1 MAEAHSTQ
9 MSTQTIT
16 QMAKQTRLKEHE
28 VCSSKDQINKILTR
42 IGYMMADLWEYTELD
57 ELGITQDVFLMYER
71 LSHIQEVMDQENR
84 DDDFTLY

>member
-9 MSTQTIT
+9 MAT
-16 QMAKQTRLKEHE
+16 QTRLKERD
-28 VCSSKDQINKILTR
+28 VFSSKEQINKILTR
-42 IGYMMADLWEYTELD
+42 IGYMMEDLWGYTELD

-71 LSHIQEVMDQENR
+71 LSHIQGVMNQENR